1 MWKTG
6 SKKARGTCMKS
17 VEATE
22 PLTKIQLLLLTNAC
36 HVGDAGRAARLLQLA
51 FNHVH
56 SPFNTGVHSSPSSGE
71 PRVFPGVK
79 QQ

>member
-6 SKKARGTCMKS
+6 SKRARGACMKS

-22 PLTKIQLLLLTNAC
+22 PLTKIQLLLLTNVC

-51 FNHVH
+51 FNHVRSH
-56 SPFNTGVHSSPSSGE
+56 YNTGVHSSPSSGE
-71 PRVFPGVK
+71 PCVFPGVK
-79 QQ
+79 Q